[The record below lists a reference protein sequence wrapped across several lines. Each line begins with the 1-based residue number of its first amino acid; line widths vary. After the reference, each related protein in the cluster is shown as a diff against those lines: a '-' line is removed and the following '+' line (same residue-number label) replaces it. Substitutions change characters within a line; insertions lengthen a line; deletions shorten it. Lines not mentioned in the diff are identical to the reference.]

1 MPAIDDC
8 LDESPGSPIHNQHVK
23 HKRFGTRYGAS
34 LKKKFALIEIQ
45 HVPSTNALPATRP
58 ALSA

>member
-23 HKRFGTRYGAS
+23 HKTIWYAVWAQ
-34 LKKKFALIEIQ
+34 LKEEICSDRNTAAFQ
-45 HVPSTNALPATRP
+45 AQMPFLQQDQR
-58 ALSA
+58 